1 MSPIVPLEVIEGI
14 IGYLSAVP
22 DALQQCSLIC
32 RQLLPASRGHLW
44 RTVRLDITERGLKSP
59 RMESFLELLNDSPT
73 IAWCVRRVIVKYQE
87 DSLAGEATSDLTMAT
102 TLCRWF
108 PNVRSLTL
116 TNFRAP
122 TFYDA
127 ISMARNLPTIVSL
140 DLQSFRLSKLLSDWP
155 SSAEPSTAAPDGCW
169 ALRELAISGLLPAE
183 EHSNLVAFLKRST
196 EVVPIR
202 SFAFCTPSVMFSP
215 WPLSLELRPGIPSF
229 AASLRHFGT
238 SVSEITDT
246 IQAYQPGRDYTRHV
260 MANLRSCKAL
270 RSLDFQYD
278 CTAVFL
284 SRLFLSN
291 SVEPETISLPSF
303 FIRELA
309 DVLSEPG
316 APSCPLLEEILLEVL
331 APHSWI
337 TTWAEDLGRLAS
349 ALATQD
355 AEGNRRYPNFARFSL
370 RSSILHIIRPGLG
383 RRAEEAAER
392 QRNAEK
398 SGLEMLEPFA
408 KAGIKVELDIC

>member
-1 MSPIVPLEVIEGI
+1 MAS
-14 IGYLSAVP
+14 YLSAAP
-22 DALQQCSLIC
+22 DTLQQCSLIC

-44 RTVRLDITERGLKSP
+44 RTVRLEVTERGLKSP

-87 DSLAGEATSDLTMAT
+87 DSLAGDATSDLTMAT

-127 ISMARNLPTIVSL
+127 ISMARNLPTI
-140 DLQSFRLSKLLSDWP
+140 SFRLSKLLSDWP

-183 EHSNLVAFLKRST
+183 EHSNLVAFLERST

-246 IQAYQPGRDYTRHV
+246 IQAYQPGP
-260 MANLRSCKAL
+260 L

-316 APSCPLLEEILLEVL
+316 APPCPLLEEILLEVL

-337 TTWAEDLGRLAS
+337 TTWEEDLGRLAS